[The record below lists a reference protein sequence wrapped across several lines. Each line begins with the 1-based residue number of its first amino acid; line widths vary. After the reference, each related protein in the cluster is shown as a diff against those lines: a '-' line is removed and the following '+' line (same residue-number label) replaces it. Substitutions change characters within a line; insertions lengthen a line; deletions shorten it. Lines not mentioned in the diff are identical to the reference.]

1 MAERKRD
8 IDDKTLLSAVCDGD
22 RRAFDCIFRRYYID
36 IVMFCG
42 QFLINREDCED
53 VTQSVFLNMWE
64 QRTSMAAVAN
74 LKSYLLRSAQ
84 NACLNKL
91 HHQTVVQR
99 YSADY
104 LLLMP
109 YFSEDYSSNTLLYSD
124 LVKLVASAEA
134 TLGEKEAEVWSM
146 SRHKGMKYAEI
157 AAALGISVRTVEDRI
172 ARAKNHFRRTLDRYW
187 STVLFLFLFMD

>member
-42 QFLINREDCED
+42 QFLGNREDCED

-64 QRTSMAAVAN
+64 QRTTMAAVAN

-91 HHQTVVQR
+91 HHQAIAHR
-99 YSADY
+99 YCSEY
-104 LLLMP
+104 LSMLP
-109 YFSEDYSSNTLLYSD
+109 YIIDEDASKPLLYSD
-124 LVKLVASAEA
+124 LLRLLLAAEA
-134 TLGEKEAEVWSM
+134 TLGKNEFETWHM
-146 SRHKGMKYAEI
+146 SRHLGMKYAEI
-157 AAALGISVRTVEDRI
+157 AISLGISVRTVEDRM
-172 ARAKNHFRRTLDRYW
+172 ARAKKHFRKILNRYW
-187 STVLFLFLFMD
+187 AIVLIIISLN

>member
-8 IDDKTLLSAVCDGD
+8 IDDKTLLLAVCDGD

-42 QFLINREDCED
+42 QFLGNREDCED

-64 QRTSMAAVAN
+64 QRTTMAAVAN

-91 HHQTVVQR
+91 HHKAIAHR
-99 YSADY
+99 YSSEY
-104 LLLMP
+104 LSMLP
-109 YFSEDYSSNTLLYSD
+109 YIIDEDASKPLLYSD
-124 LVKLVASAEA
+124 LLRLLLAAEA
-134 TLGEKEAEVWSM
+134 TLGKNEFETWHM
-146 SRHKGMKYAEI
+146 SRHLGMKYAEI
-157 AAALGISVRTVEDRI
+157 AISLGISVRTVEDRM
-172 ARAKNHFRRTLDRYW
+172 ARAKKHFRKILNRYW
-187 STVLFLFLFMD
+187 AIVLIIISLN